1 MTIVGMAVRY
11 FGIFKGYEG
20 GLALVANLQEGG
32 MLDRLTK
39 YAGIAAFTVCGGFIS
54 SLVYV
59 TLNVSYTQGE
69 TVIALQEVL
78 DGLMPNLIPLLYT
91 LLMYWLI
98 DKKKV
103 NIILLMFITI
113 LLGVAGVYVG
123 IM

>member
-1 MTIVGMAVRY
+1 
-11 FGIFKGYEG
+11 
-20 GLALVANLQEGG
+20 
-32 MLDRLTK
+32 
-39 YAGIAAFTVCGGFIS
+39 
-54 SLVYV
+54 
-59 TLNVSYTQGE
+59 
-69 TVIALQEVL
+69 
-78 DGLMPNLIPLLYT
+78 MPNLIPLLYT

>member
-1 MTIVGMAVRY
+1 MLVQY

-54 SLVYV
+54 SLVYL

-69 TVIALQEVL
+69 TIISLQEVL

-103 NIILLMFITI
+103 NIILLMVITI
-113 LLGVAGVYVG
+113 CLGILGVVTG

>member
-1 MTIVGMAVRY
+1 
-11 FGIFKGYEG
+11 
-20 GLALVANLQEGG
+20 

-59 TLNVSYTQGE
+59 TLNISYIQGE
-69 TVIALQEVL
+69 TTISLQETL

-103 NIILLMFITI
+103 NIILLMFLTI
-113 LLGVAGVYVG
+113 LLGVLGVCVG
-123 IM
+123 IL